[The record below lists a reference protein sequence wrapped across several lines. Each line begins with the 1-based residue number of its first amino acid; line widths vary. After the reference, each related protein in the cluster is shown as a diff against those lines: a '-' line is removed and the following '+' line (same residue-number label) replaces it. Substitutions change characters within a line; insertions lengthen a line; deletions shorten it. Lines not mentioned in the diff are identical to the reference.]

1 MCLKDGW
8 VLFKNSE
15 LLLGQIGKVTLGGN
29 KNGLIYNLL
38 RDNTNESACEIMQ
51 RISKLSGRWLSDFG
65 MTIGISDVTPSQDL
79 KKVNEE
85 EIKVSYEAYENY
97 LNAYQKGELE
107 AKPGMSQA
115 ESL

>member
-8 VLFKNSE
+8 VLVKNSE

-38 RDNTNESACEIMQ
+38 RDNTNEAACEIMQ

-65 MTIGISDVTPSQDL
+65 MTIGISDVTPS
-79 KKVNEE
+79 E
-85 EIKVSYEAYENY
+85 EIKKMNWEEIKISYEAYDAY
-97 LNAYQKGELE
+97 LSSYRKG
-107 AKPGMSQA
+107 
-115 ESL
+115 